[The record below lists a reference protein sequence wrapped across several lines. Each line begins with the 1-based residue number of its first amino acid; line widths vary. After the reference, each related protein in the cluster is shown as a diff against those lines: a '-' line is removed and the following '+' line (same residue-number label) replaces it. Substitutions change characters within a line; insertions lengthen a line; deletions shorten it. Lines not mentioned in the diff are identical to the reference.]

1 MTHQTSGRSQ
11 VVEWVTSL
19 TTPCTNLEDGL
30 RCKQQGGH
38 QSHTGGVRRIR
49 CGELGRNSRWARIHA
64 APARPWE
71 DRAQEARENCSASLA
86 HLRVSQAARDRGL
99 WRAII
104 LITYITHT
112 KHVWVPHGIIP
123 RGNIPAR
130 GCAVGLTAGGGGYQ
144 IGRSALPRRDM
155 AHTTQCVHRR
165 TESELWV
172 LRSHGGRLA

>member
-1 MTHQTSGRSQ
+1 M
-11 VVEWVTSL
+11 TSL

-130 GCAVGLTAGGGGYQ
+130 GCAVGLTAGGGGDQ